1 MEKIL
6 VFKTK
11 NSRDY
16 WFKYII
22 KELKNKCVLFKVYFF
37 SKEIW
42 LNGDRIMFI
51 TLKEDTLS
59 FEVGRHNSCYYY
71 DMENGL
77 ENNFKR
83 TLKEILLN
91 GKSRD

>member
-6 VFKTK
+6 VFENN
-11 NSRDY
+11 NSRNY

-22 KELKNKCVLFKVYFF
+22 KELKNKWVLLKVYFS

-59 FEVGRHNSCYYY
+59 FEVGRHNACYYY
-71 DMENGL
+71 DG
-77 ENNFKR
+77 
-83 TLKEILLN
+83 
-91 GKSRD
+91 D

>member
-42 LNGDRIMFI
+42 LNGDRIMF
-51 TLKEDTLS
+51 
-59 FEVGRHNSCYYY
+59 
-71 DMENGL
+71 
-77 ENNFKR
+77 R
-83 TLKEILLN
+83 TLKEMTSLFMAARDNTLFYRNMEYRLENYFKETMEDILLD
-91 GKSRD
+91 GESRD